1 MKKVLYPTKA
11 QSKNDIATDVYLAER
26 IIDFF
31 WLVKHWNWS
40 WHQFWPCTVNH
51 TPKYNANIEGGLYL
65 SSKRYH
71 KAARRFHGVYKK
83 ETKFSWCR

>member
-31 WLVKHWNWS
+31 GQLS
-40 WHQFWPCTVNH
+40 TG
-51 TPKYNANIEGGLYL
+51 IGLGINFD
-65 SSKRYH
+65 H
-71 KAARRFHGVYKK
+71 AQ
-83 ETKFSWCR
+83 